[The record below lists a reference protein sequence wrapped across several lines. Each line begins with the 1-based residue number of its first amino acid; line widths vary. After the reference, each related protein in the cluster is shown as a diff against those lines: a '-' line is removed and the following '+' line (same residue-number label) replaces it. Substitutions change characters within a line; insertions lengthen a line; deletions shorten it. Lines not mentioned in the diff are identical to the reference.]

1 MSDLIEANK
10 YMPKCIYVVMQGKE
24 VIDSISNDP

>member
-10 YMPKCIYVVMQGKE
+10 YMPKGIDVVMQGRE